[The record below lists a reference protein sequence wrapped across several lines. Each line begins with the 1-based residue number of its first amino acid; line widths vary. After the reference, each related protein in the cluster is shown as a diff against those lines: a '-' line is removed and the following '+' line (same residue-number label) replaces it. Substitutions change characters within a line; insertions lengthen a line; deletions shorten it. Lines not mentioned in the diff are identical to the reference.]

1 MWHRLVLGI
10 FLLCCTSLFSVA
22 AASALEVPKAPSLDR
37 PIVDQTGTLAS
48 EEIDQLTQ
56 QIQVDRSQKS
66 YQVGILVIPTLGN
79 DEYLE
84 GYSIKVARAWGIGD
98 ASNNGV
104 LLLIVKD
111 DRKMRIEVGSG
122 LEGDLTDTRAKRIIT
137 NVMAPRFRAGEYYLG
152 ISEALSSIQLAV
164 SKQADA
170 KLTSSGNGAFWDAIG
185 PLVFFFIFGVMW
197 LASILGRSKSWWAG
211 GVIGAVVGVIAML
224 ATQWH
229 PLSIVATIALVP
241 FGFLFDY
248 VVSRNYYAHKQDG
261 TLPAWWAGGGSIGGG
276 GGWSGGGGFGG
287 GGFSGGGSSGSW

>member
-1 MWHRLVLGI
+1 MWRRLVLGI
-10 FLLCCTSLFSVA
+10 SLLCCTSLFSVA
-22 AASALEVPKAPSLDR
+22 AASALEIPKAPSLDR
-37 PIVDQTGTLAS
+37 PIVDQTNTLTS

-56 QIQVDRSQKS
+56 QIQSGRSQKS

-137 NVMAPRFRAGEYYLG
+137 NVMAPRFKAGEYYLG
-152 ISEALSSIQLAV
+152 ISEALNSIQLAV

-170 KLTSSGNGAFWDAIG
+170 KLTSSGNGSFWDAIG
-185 PLVFFFIFGVMW
+185 PIVFFLIFGFMW

-211 GVIGAVVGVIAML
+211 GVIGAVVGIAAML
-224 ATQWH
+224 TTQWH
-229 PLSIVATIALVP
+229 VLSIVAAVVLVP
-241 FGFLFDY
+241 LGFLFDY
-248 VVSRNYYAHKQDG
+248 LVSRNYHEHKLDG